1 MLEVNIL
8 KKPYLKSVFVLF
20 FVCFLVA
27 SVLTAVNYITEPVI
41 LDAKLKAET
50 ASLKNV
56 LPDSKG
62 FERVEI
68 EGGLPEGVS
77 GLYTDKGDSGYAV
90 TLYTASQY
98 SKENMQISVG
108 IGKDGIIKGIEITAY
123 YESKDFG
130 SEYPKS
136 FIGKDKTLSGIDTV
150 SGVTYSSKAFISA
163 IENAFSAIE
172 FIKE

>member
-1 MLEVNIL
+1 M
-8 KKPYLKSVFVLF
+8 KKPYLKSVIVLF

-27 SVLTAVNYITEPVI
+27 SVLTAVNYLTEPII
-41 LDAKLKAET
+41 LNAKLEAET

-56 LPDSKG
+56 LPNSKG
-62 FERVEI
+62 FEKAKTDD
-68 EGGLPEGVS
+68 GLPEGVS
-77 GLYTDKGDSGYAV
+77 GIYIDKGGAGYAV

-108 IGKDGIIKGIEITAY
+108 IGNDGIIKGVEITAY
-123 YESKDFG
+123 FESKDFG
-130 SEYPKS
+130 SEYPES

-163 IENAFSAIE
+163 IQNAFSAIE
-172 FIKE
+172 LINE

>member
-1 MLEVNIL
+1 M
-8 KKPYLKSVFVLF
+8 KKPYLKSVIVLF

-27 SVLTAVNYITEPVI
+27 SVLTAVNYLTEPVI
-41 LDAKLKAET
+41 LDAKLEAET

-56 LPDSKG
+56 LANSKG
-62 FERVEI
+62 FDKANI
-68 EGGLPEGVS
+68 TDGLPEGVS
-77 GLYTDKGDSGYAV
+77 GVYVDRGGTGYAV

-98 SKENMQISVG
+98 SKDNMQISVG

-136 FIGKDKTLSGIDTV
+136 FIGKDKSLTGIDTV

-163 IENAFSAIE
+163 IENAFTATELINE
-172 FIKE
+172 